1 MASLGLEIDGNL
13 LGNSRLSAVDGPGGR
28 LSYCGYD
35 LHELA
40 LHATWEEV
48 TYLLWHNKLPT
59 EAQLA
64 DLKQQ
69 LAAERAL
76 TPAELAILRTV
87 PLTGHGM
94 DALRTLVS
102 ALGQL
107 RSSEAAGLMRSE
119 TLLTEGLRLTAKLP
133 TLLTTWIRLR
143 NGQKPIEP
151 EPMLSQA
158 ANFLLTLHGSPPD
171 EIATQVLDTYMVVLA
186 ENGLNIS
193 TFVAC
198 VVTSTQ
204 NDLFSAITAAIA
216 TLKGLAH
223 GGANEHAMRTFLA
236 IAKPE
241 NAAAQIAAMV
251 ERKERLMGVGHRV
264 FEVEDPRLR
273 HMRRLS
279 GMLAARPG
287 TDSTSHAL
295 ADAVAKAVQEHPFFQ
310 TRGIYPNVE
319 FYSAPLL
326 YQLGLPV
333 DCFTAAF
340 ACARM
345 PGWIAH
351 IHEQLA
357 NKRLVRPEATYVGE
371 EKRPFVPLAERI

>member
-1 MASLGLEIDGNL
+1 
-13 LGNSRLSAVDGPGGR
+13 
-28 LSYCGYD
+28 
-35 LHELA
+35 
-40 LHATWEEV
+40 
-48 TYLLWHNKLPT
+48 
-59 EAQLA
+59 
-64 DLKQQ
+64 
-69 LAAERAL
+69 
-76 TPAELAILRTV
+76 
-87 PLTGHGM
+87 
-94 DALRTLVS
+94 
-102 ALGQL
+102 
-107 RSSEAAGLMRSE
+107 
-119 TLLTEGLRLTAKLP
+119 
-133 TLLTTWIRLR
+133 
-143 NGQKPIEP
+143 
-151 EPMLSQA
+151 
-158 ANFLLTLHGSPPD
+158 LTLHGSPPD

-357 NKRLVRPEATYVGE
+357 NKRLVRPEAAYVGE

>member
-1 MASLGLEIDGNL
+1 MASLGLEIDGNI

-107 RSSEAAGLMRSE
+107 RSSEAAGIMRSE
-119 TLLTEGLRLTAKLP
+119 TLLAEGLRLTAKLP

-151 EPMLSQA
+151 EPNLGQA

-171 EIATQVLDTYMVVLA
+171 EIATQVLDTYMLVLA

-236 IAKPE
+236 IEKPE
-241 NAAAQIAAMV
+241 NAVAQIAAMV

-287 TDSTSHAL
+287 TDSTSHVL

-357 NKRLVRPEATYVGE
+357 NKRLVRPEAAYVGE